1 MQTITR
7 RNNWRSLSDREIG
20 ELLPWMKIIHRQ
32 RMTTAVLLLLGF
44 AIPGLLL
51 IVQRMINGQW
61 EELLKAVWIYI
72 LAGFFVFVAVYAIIE
87 YSSRMRKFK
96 NGEFQVVNVTVF
108 SKGIGSG
115 YRAHFYSIR
124 INGLY
129 ENGKNVEKQFRVPKA
144 IYDYVSVGDRAFAV
158 KYNGNEKKKE
168 LSDLDFLPSAAD

>member
-1 MQTITR
+1 MWVYLGYDVYFFVKTLIF
-7 RNNWRSLSDREIG
+7 LSKK
-20 ELLPWMKIIHRQ
+20 LVFSCFFAL
-32 RMTTAVLLLLGF
+32 ALVLRTKR
-44 AIPGLLL
+44 PGVRISYGAPNCLFHY
-51 IVQRMINGQW
+51 
-61 EELLKAVWIYI
+61 ET
-72 LAGFFVFVAVYAIIE
+72 GFFVFVAVYAIIE